1 MYTQCAPSGDSRR
14 PCPHSPTAE
23 FIRQSSSPDALS
35 RASSVQVRRSM
46 SAFELSAAAQITPCG
61 QSASS
66 LTTSD
71 SNLPV
76 KTTVPSELRNG
87 VLVTSSSRASTVQ
100 FVGTCASFLGRYI
113 VTAVSSGLDSEKG
126 RAGYKPAPT
135 SSMSTVSKTST
146 PSSCRTVRSAV
157 SDLICCGGWS
167 FGSGGSDAW
176 IVGSR
181 ARRAHCLLLR
191 LGRGIASSDRLELRV
206 RRAVSRNSAVTSV
219 QPAAS
224 FWCPALASSL
234 LRLCYVG

>member
-1 MYTQCAPSGDSRR
+1 
-14 PCPHSPTAE
+14 
-23 FIRQSSSPDALS
+23 
-35 RASSVQVRRSM
+35 M
-46 SAFELSAAAQITPCG
+46 SAFELSSCAAQMMPCG
-61 QSASS
+61 QLVSS

-71 SNLPV
+71 KSLPV
-76 KTTVPSELRNG
+76 KTTVPSEDKNG

-100 FVGTCASFLGRYI
+100 FVGTCASFLGLYI
-113 VTAVSSGLDSEKG
+113 VTAVSSALVSANG
-126 RAGYKPAPT
+126 RAGYKPLPI
-135 SSMSTVSKTST
+135 SSMSTLSKTST

-219 QPAAS
+219 QAAAS
-224 FWCPALASSL
+224 FWCPAPVLAAGPRL
-234 LRLCYVG
+234 LRREGLLRPPEVSIGSS